1 MGGTGVGRRSAYTT
15 AVAMVAMRRM
25 GVVVGMRKVVVVVV
39 VVIGVMMAV
48 VMMRTGQGR
57 KGTAKGTV
65 VCGAAPSSTERET
78 VPSRPEEVGRGGPC
92 GLAVRERTVTAI
104 PQK

>member
-1 MGGTGVGRRSAYTT
+1 MGGTGVGRRPAYTT
-15 AVAMVAMRRM
+15 AVAMVAMR
-25 GVVVGMRKVVVVVV
+25 KVVVVV

-57 KGTAKGTV
+57 RGTAKGTV

-78 VPSRPEEVGRGGPC
+78 VPSGPEEVGRGGPC